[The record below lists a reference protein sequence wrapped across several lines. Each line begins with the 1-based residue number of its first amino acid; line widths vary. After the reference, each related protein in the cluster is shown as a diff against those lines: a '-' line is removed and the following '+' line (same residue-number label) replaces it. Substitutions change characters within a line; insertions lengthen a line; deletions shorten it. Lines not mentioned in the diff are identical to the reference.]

1 MISGSAGELAK
12 VISHALISKSKQ
24 TVPTQTWTPLMEQAL
39 HRLGC
44 RESLSPTQVAHV
56 IDPHLLHHHSLALG
70 FFDWSSQ
77 QPGFSHDSSS
87 YQSILKALSLS
98 RKFNAVDRV
107 LKQSKSQKVNLPP
120 YVYRAVIASQ
130 ITSKNTRTAFS
141 TFKEVGLLISDIGPQ
156 TCNSLLAATS
166 SEGDLFRARNV
177 FDEMTLKGVRLNT
190 LGFGVF
196 VWKFC
201 RCNGLEM
208 TLNLLDEVRRIGFS
222 GINGSVIAV
231 LVAHGLC
238 SGSFVSEAVV
248 ALDELRK
255 RDCKPDFM
263 AYRIVAEALREMGN
277 AVDVEWV
284 LKRKRKL
291 GVAPRS
297 NDYKDFILTLIS
309 ERLIS
314 EAKELGEVI
323 MKGDFPM
330 DNDLLNALV
339 GSVSALDPC
348 CSMLFFDFMLD
359 REVIPTLLTLKNL
372 GRNLCKLGK
381 VEMLVE
387 VSQKLFARAYFTDKR
402 SYSLMLTLLCE
413 AGKVKEAYEILGE
426 MKRKGLGL
434 DISSYNSLLEAC
446 CREDLLRPAKRLWD
460 EMFTNGCPA
469 NLKSYNILIQ
479 KCSEVGEVEEAYRL
493 FEHMSEKRVAPD
505 ATTYKSLLKGICQ
518 AKDIALALH
527 VFDMS
532 VAQSTALSRNI
543 LGSFVLYLCREGNVL
558 HALKLLHSHID
569 DIAFLDS
576 HLTVLRFLS
585 DAGETSLALEHLKLI
600 QDKSAF
606 MFQAL
611 HNEILSLSKPD
622 PLMKLF
628 KAMRENSL
636 GSRDGS

>member
-1 MISGSAGELAK
+1 MGLFLFRSWDRNYYDMISRSAKELAK
-12 VISHALISKSKQ
+12 VISQALISTSKQ
-24 TVPTQTWTPLMEQAL
+24 MAPTQTWTPLMEQAL

-44 RESLSPTQVAHV
+44 RESLSPTLVAHV
-56 IDPHLLHHHSLALG
+56 IDPYLLHHHSLALG

-98 RKFNAVDRV
+98 RKFNSMDRL

-120 YVYRAVIASQ
+120 NVYRSVIASQ
-130 ITSKNTRTAFS
+130 ITSKKTHTAFS
-141 TFKEVGLLISDIGPQ
+141 TFKEVGSLISEIGPQ

-166 SEGDLFRARNV
+166 SEGDLSRARNL
-177 FDEMTLKGVRLNT
+177 FDEMSLKGIRLST
-190 LGFGVF
+190 LGFGLF

-208 TLNLLDEVRRIGFS
+208 TLDLLDEVRRIDFS

-248 ALDELRK
+248 SLDELRK

-263 AYRIVAEALREMGN
+263 AYRVVAEAMREMGN
-277 AVDVEWV
+277 VVDVERV

-323 MKGDFPM
+323 MKGNFPM

-339 GSVSALDPC
+339 GSVSAVDPC
-348 CSMLFFDFMLD
+348 CSMLFFNFMVD
-359 REVIPTLLTLKNL
+359 KEAFPTLLTLKNL

-387 VSQKLFARAYFTDKR
+387 VSQKLSARAYFTDKQ
-402 SYSLMLTLLCE
+402 SYNLMLTLFCE

-434 DISSYNSLLEAC
+434 DITSYNSLLEAC

-460 EMFTNGCPA
+460 EMFANGCPG
-469 NLKSYNILIQ
+469 NLKSYNIMIQ
-479 KCSEVGEVEEAYRL
+479 KCSEGGEVEEAYRL
-493 FEHMSEKRVAPD
+493 FEHMSEKGVAPD

-518 AKDIALALH
+518 AKDLTLAVH
-527 VFDMS
+527 VFNMS
-532 VAQSTALSRNI
+532 VAQSPVLARNI
-543 LGSFVLYLCREGNVL
+543 LGSFVLYLCKEGMTFNML
-558 HALKLLHSHID
+558 PYMTIF
-569 DIAFLDS
+569 FL
-576 HLTVLRFLS
+576 T
-585 DAGETSLALEHLKLI
+585 K
-600 QDKSAF
+600 
-606 MFQAL
+606 
-611 HNEILSLSKPD
+611 
-622 PLMKLF
+622 
-628 KAMRENSL
+628 
-636 GSRDGS
+636 

>member
-1 MISGSAGELAK
+1 MISRSAGELAK

-44 RESLSPTQVAHV
+44 RESLSPTLVAHV
-56 IDPHLLHHHSLALG
+56 IDPHLLHHHFLALG

-98 RKFNAVDRV
+98 RKFNAMDRV

-130 ITSKNTRTAFS
+130 ITR
-141 TFKEVGLLISDIGPQ
+141 
-156 TCNSLLAATS
+156 
-166 SEGDLFRARNV
+166 DLFRARNV

-208 TLNLLDEVRRIGFS
+208 TLNLLDEVQRIDFS

-323 MKGDFPM
+323 MKGNFPM

-348 CSMLFFDFMLD
+348 CSMLFFNFMVD

-381 VEMLVE
+381 TEMLVE

-402 SYSLMLTLLCE
+402 TYNLMLTLLCE

-446 CREDLLRPAKRLWD
+446 CKEDLLRPAKRLWD

-493 FEHMSEKRVAPD
+493 FEHMSEKGVAPD

-532 VAQSTALSRNI
+532 VAQSTALARNI
-543 LGSFVLYLCREGNVL
+543 LGSFVLYLCKEGNVL

-576 HLTVLRFLS
+576 HLTVLKFLS

-600 QDKSAF
+600 GDKSAF
-606 MFQAL
+606 MLQAL

-628 KAMRENSL
+628 KAMREN
-636 GSRDGS
+636 RDGS